1 MNKLRRSTIKERIV
15 ICGFLLYFSSA
26 GSWRNALFGT
36 EPSWTRCHWFSIGL
50 NWHGKIPLFGKAIAG
65 LWYSCCHHQVS
76 ININFVSLFTSF
88 LPLHCYQLCISS
100 IISLSSDYS
109 LNTSI
114 HIRNF
119 FSSKSYLLLFIQI
132 LNVSVIQFQRAC
144 LVRALMCQA
153 VLWGIKNGCRATKI
167 LMNDFFSIPLHLA
180 KKNFFF
186 DPPWWCCLTRRR
198 GESTFWGG

>member
-1 MNKLRRSTIKERIV
+1 MYNKLRRSTIKERIV

-88 LPLHCYQLCISS
+88 LPMDWYQLFLVNTYSKNLPNMS
-100 IISLSSDYS
+100 WLKTMPSPYVRYS
-109 LNTSI
+109 LN
-114 HIRNF
+114 
-119 FSSKSYLLLFIQI
+119 LLLVFPQI
-132 LNVSVIQFQRAC
+132 TVWIPRYILGISFHQRVIYYYLF
-144 LVRALMCQA
+144 
-153 VLWGIKNGCRATKI
+153 K
-167 LMNDFFSIPLHLA
+167 F
-180 KKNFFF
+180 
-186 DPPWWCCLTRRR
+186 
-198 GESTFWGG
+198 